1 MDLKHI
7 YQYGYLKTLFE
18 IFLCKRLHTVMLTG
32 IKQAK
37 LVGSVSLYALC
48 VEYGSNYLYQI
59 DHRELV
65 GVVRQVGIR

>member
-1 MDLKHI
+1 MYLKHT
-7 YQYGYLKTLFE
+7 YQYGYLKTLLE
-18 IFLCKRLHTVMLTG
+18 ISLYKLLTG